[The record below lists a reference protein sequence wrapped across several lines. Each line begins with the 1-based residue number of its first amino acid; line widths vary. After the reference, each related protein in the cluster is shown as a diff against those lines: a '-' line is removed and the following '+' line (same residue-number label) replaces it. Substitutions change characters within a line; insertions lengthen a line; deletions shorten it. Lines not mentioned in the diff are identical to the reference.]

1 MCFTQVVTMSVTTAT
16 ITNEKCHFQDHS
28 LRYNQTTLLPQGVN
42 HPRCGNVSVYHLD
55 FILMKV
61 KSKSLWTSILCHFL
75 QAQKGFE
82 LAKAQ
87 ADKKR
92 ILSLTNFSFFSPPL
106 LLYQR
111 WQLML
116 IQNHTKVKFATRK
129 YVNPLIP
136 ESDQDR
142 ISPYNINTTSNR

>member
-1 MCFTQVVTMSVTTAT
+1 MSVTTAT

-92 ILSLTNFSFFSPPL
+92 ILILTNFSFFIFQSTPVVVSEVTANADSES
-106 LLYQR
+106 YKG
-111 WQLML
+111 
-116 IQNHTKVKFATRK
+116 KVCSKK
-129 YVNPLIP
+129 IC
-136 ESDQDR
+136 
-142 ISPYNINTTSNR
+142 

>member
-92 ILSLTNFSFFSPPL
+92 ILILTNFSFFIFQSTPVVVSEVTANADSES
-106 LLYQR
+106 YKG
-111 WQLML
+111 
-116 IQNHTKVKFATRK
+116 KVCSKK
-129 YVNPLIP
+129 MC
-136 ESDQDR
+136 
-142 ISPYNINTTSNR
+142 

>member
-1 MCFTQVVTMSVTTAT
+1 MSVTTT

-28 LRYNQTTLLPQGVN
+28 FRHNQTTLLPQGVN
-42 HPRCGNVSVYHLD
+42 HPRCGLVSVYHLD
-55 FILMKV
+55 FTLMKV

-92 ILSLTNFSFFSPPL
+92 ILILTYFSFFIFHFSVHPCCCI
-106 LLYQR
+106 R
-111 WQLML
+111 GD
-116 IQNHTKVKFATRK
+116 
-129 YVNPLIP
+129 
-136 ESDQDR
+136 S
-142 ISPYNINTTSNR
+142 

>member
-1 MCFTQVVTMSVTTAT
+1 MCSTQMVTMSVTTT

-92 ILSLTNFSFFSPPL
+92 ILILTNFSFFIFQSTPVVVSEVTANADSES
-106 LLYQR
+106 YKG
-111 WQLML
+111 
-116 IQNHTKVKFATRK
+116 KVCNKK
-129 YVNPLIP
+129 IC
-136 ESDQDR
+136 
-142 ISPYNINTTSNR
+142 